1 MFDVILIKVTDV
13 KEMDEL
19 SNGQTVIDCWQDGDK
34 FCLHVE
40 RETSSGDLNY
50 ETISY
55 PRSAF
60 IRVRVYEEENE
71 EI

>member
-19 SNGQTVIDCWQDGDK
+19 SNGQTVIDCWQDDDK

-55 PRSAF
+55 PLSAF